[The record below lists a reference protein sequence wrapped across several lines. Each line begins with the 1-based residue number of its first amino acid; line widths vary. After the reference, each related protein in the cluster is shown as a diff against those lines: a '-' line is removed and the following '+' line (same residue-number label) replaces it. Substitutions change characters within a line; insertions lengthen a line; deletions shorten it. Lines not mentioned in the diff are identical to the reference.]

1 MMYKLLTWKEREK
14 ETTKTTN
21 NIHDTQT
28 IYTLLTYKGKTTKTT
43 KSLAA
48 KRWRREEN
56 QSIIQSFK

>member
-14 ETTKTTN
+14 EKTTN
-21 NIHDTQT
+21 NIHDMQT

-56 QSIIQSFK
+56 QSIVQSFK